1 MSACHCCE
9 APPVS
14 VGIECDSAAASKSKP
29 GPCGEINPADSLYY
43 LTVTTVHNDGHTSVT
58 QYTVDPDTGECTSET
73 TCSGTWT
80 HTDTYTSGIDTNCDE
95 SPDPGFERWLLW
107 CRSGSATKTITWN
120 TDCSTTTTYSGSVS
134 AYSEGGWN
142 CPPPTCADFAD
153 YMEDASIAS
162 DGTISG
168 TGDGVYLLEALA
180 GTEPPAGVASVIY
193 SNASAEE
200 TTADLITRTESAIPA
215 YPDTWTGTCSS
226 YRNLSGD
233 ETSYSVRKHKWRIAH
248 PPSGTCY
255 LKVWLQQVETPET
268 GSPTITALDPYEWT
282 GTGNPCLED
291 DTLAV
296 DHADNKI
303 TGDETEIGIPTE
315 DGTITVEIVKF
326 SCVPGY
332 EPDISDPANPQPNG
346 YPDPAWT
353 A

>member
-1 MSACHCCE
+1 M
-9 APPVS
+9 
-14 VGIECDSAAASKSKP
+14 
-29 GPCGEINPADSLYY
+29 
-43 LTVTTVHNDGHTSVT
+43 
-58 QYTVDPDTGECTSET
+58 TVDYDIGEDCTRDVTDFLCSSSFDGSAW
-73 TCSGTWT
+73 SGTLSNWNR
-80 HTDTYTSGIDTNCDE
+80 YNSGPDNAPIDYQCINA
-95 SPDPGFERWLLW
+95 F
-107 CRSGSATKTITWN
+107 
-120 TDCSTTTTYSGSVS
+120 
-134 AYSEGGWN
+134 
-142 CPPPTCADFAD
+142 
-153 YMEDASIAS
+153 
-162 DGTISG
+162 
-168 TGDGVYLLEALA
+168 GDIE
-180 GTEPPAGVASVIY
+180 VIY
-193 SNASAEE
+193 SVENIPE

-233 ETSYSVRKHKWRIAH
+233 ETSYSARQHKWRIAH

-255 LKVWLQQVETPET
+255 LKVWLQQVETPEN

-282 GTGNPCLED
+282 GTGNPCLSD

-296 DHADNKI
+296 DHEDNKV

-315 DGTITVEIVKF
+315 DGTITVEIVKY